1 MQGGRGYKVG
11 ERHQRRGRGR
21 TEPGA
26 QPKAQVR
33 EGGGQCD
40 PKYRRQFQVRV
51 WAMKIQVQI
60 SVLPPTS
67 CLPFGKFLNIQ
78 DLGFSLSG
86 KCG

>member
-1 MQGGRGYKVG
+1 MGNDGKAW
-11 ERHQRRGRGR
+11 
-21 TEPGA
+21 TKPGA

-33 EGGGQCD
+33 EGGGLCD
-40 PKYRRQFQVRV
+40 SKYQRQFQVRV

-67 CLPFGKFLNIQ
+67 YLLFGKFLNIQ
-78 DLGFSLSG
+78 NLGFSLSG